1 MKNIFSVAASS
12 QSITSCLTLSKVLPA
27 GLTLSDNKLAAG
39 RGKNS
44 FTDISS
50 FPWELLPQVAS
61 SEDAA
66 EELQGRD
73 SSGDLKTTCLTG
85 GGPAMAIPHLLS
97 S

>member
-1 MKNIFSVAASS
+1 MSW
-12 QSITSCLTLSKVLPA
+12 L
-27 GLTLSDNKLAAG
+27 AG